1 MEGPVS
7 FCIIHVFRVAKL
19 VNWWIGGLVIG
30 DWWIGD
36 WWIGGLVIGD
46 WWIGDWWIGDW

>member
-1 MEGPVS
+1 
-7 FCIIHVFRVAKL
+7 VAKL

-36 WWIGGLVIGD
+36 WWIGPKCRSGAAFLFQKSRPPAQVFLEKIAQ
-46 WWIGDWWIGDW
+46 